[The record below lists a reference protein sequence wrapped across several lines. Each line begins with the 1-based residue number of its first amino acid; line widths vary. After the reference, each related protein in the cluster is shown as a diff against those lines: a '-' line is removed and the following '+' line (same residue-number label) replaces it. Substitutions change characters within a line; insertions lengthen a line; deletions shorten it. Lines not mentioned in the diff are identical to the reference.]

1 MGTLDSKSWSRLSIR
16 RKVMYWLGA
25 VVLVMAGLV
34 ILTDA
39 ARQQTMRELDRLQQ
53 NDTLCYTVQ
62 AALDTERR
70 TFEDL
75 FREPSRA
82 NQAAF
87 SEACVATEAAIGAL
101 PFDYGEIGQERY
113 ARTWNL
119 RSGYAGYRNFRE
131 EILNMDPAAEDYS
144 ARFYRAVEMLDDLSV
159 YALRLSRATL
169 EQGSEAYRQILSG
182 YKLLPLLNAA
192 LVLVAA
198 TAVWCIFRLL
208 GKSLVQPV
216 LQMAAQS
223 RQIAENDFSQPE
235 LYSDSD
241 DEVGELIH
249 AFNRMKQATRDHIK
263 TLEEKNRIESVL
275 HREAMEKL
283 ELEKNLDR
291 TRLEMLKSQVN
302 PHFLFNTLNLIS
314 CMARLE
320 DAGNTDRMI
329 LSLSGLFRYNLRT
342 QEQEVLLEQ
351 ELGALDDYIHIQ
363 QTRFDGRIV
372 YRKQVLVDP
381 GQVRLPSFTLQ
392 PLVENAFVHGL
403 ARREAGG
410 RIFLRIWQEGTML
423 YISIADNG
431 CGMTPDRLRELRC
444 RLRDSEHT
452 GIGLGNISR
461 RITML
466 YPEGGLR
473 IYSKP
478 NRGTVIQCI
487 IPQKQGGEE

>member
-1 MGTLDSKSWSRLSIR
+1 
-16 RKVMYWLGA
+16 MYWLCA

-169 EQGSEAYRQILSG
+169 EQGSEAYRQILSS

-249 AFNRMKQATRDHIK
+249 AFNRMKQAIPGPY
-263 TLEEKNRIESVL
+263 
-275 HREAMEKL
+275 
-283 ELEKNLDR
+283 
-291 TRLEMLKSQVN
+291 Q
-302 PHFLFNTLNLIS
+302 
-314 CMARLE
+314 
-320 DAGNTDRMI
+320 DAGGEEPHRVR
-329 LSLSGLFRYNLRT
+329 SPPGGHGKAGAGEKSGQDQAGNA
-342 QEQEVLLEQ
+342 Q
-351 ELGALDDYIHIQ
+351 
-363 QTRFDGRIV
+363 
-372 YRKQVLVDP
+372 KP
-381 GQVRLPSFTLQ
+381 GQSTFSVQYAESHLL
-392 PLVENAFVHGL
+392 HGP
-403 ARREAGG
+403 AGG
-410 RIFLRIWQEGTML
+410 RGEYGSDDPFLKRPVPL
-423 YISIADNG
+423 
-431 CGMTPDRLRELRC
+431 
-444 RLRDSEHT
+444 
-452 GIGLGNISR
+452 
-461 RITML
+461 
-466 YPEGGLR
+466 
-473 IYSKP
+473 
-478 NRGTVIQCI
+478 
-487 IPQKQGGEE
+487 